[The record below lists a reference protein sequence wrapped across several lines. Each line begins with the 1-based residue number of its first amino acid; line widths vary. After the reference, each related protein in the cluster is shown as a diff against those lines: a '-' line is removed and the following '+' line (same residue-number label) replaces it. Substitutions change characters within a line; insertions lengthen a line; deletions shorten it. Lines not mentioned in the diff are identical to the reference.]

1 MSGLEVSR
9 RLSDLPNPPR
19 IVFLTMNEDPEVAEA
34 AEGAGASGYVL
45 KRNLCTHLI
54 AALRH
59 ALRD

>member
-19 IVFLTMNEDPEVAEA
+19 IVILTMNEDPDVAEA
-34 AEGAGASGYVL
+34 AEAAGASGYVL
-45 KRNLCTHLI
+45 KRNLCSHLV

-59 ALRD
+59 ELKG